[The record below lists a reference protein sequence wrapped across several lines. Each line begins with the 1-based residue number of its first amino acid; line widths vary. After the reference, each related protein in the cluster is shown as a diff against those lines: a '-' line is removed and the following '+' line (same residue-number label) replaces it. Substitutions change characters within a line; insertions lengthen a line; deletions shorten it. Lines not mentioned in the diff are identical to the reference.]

1 MQDAASCRDHG
12 LRHTSTAEVPA
23 IVLTPGRV
31 SRPRIAWTTWGAVPP
46 DVRSPNIAFVG
57 LMWYLRR
64 TIRPR
69 TDGSRSEQYAALL
82 QGDGSPWNAT
92 VLEPMSPEPAVKLAG
107 YSMVVWWLGTQ
118 LLAAQTF
125 MSLPEAA
132 RPSRAFCGVQAGK
145 TARQAVGHALATR
158 RGTTLVGTV
167 RRIDVCIASDTAIA
181 KNR

>member
-1 MQDAASCRDHG
+1 
-12 LRHTSTAEVPA
+12 
-23 IVLTPGRV
+23 
-31 SRPRIAWTTWGAVPP
+31 
-46 DVRSPNIAFVG
+46 
-57 LMWYLRR
+57 MWYLRR

-125 MSLPEAA
+125 MSLPEA
-132 RPSRAFCGVQAGK
+132 PSSSRAFCGVQAGK
-145 TARQAVGHALATR
+145 TAWQAVGHVFAPATGYPLRCEIR
-158 RGTTLVGTV
+158 RL
-167 RRIDVCIASDTAIA
+167 DVCIASAAAIA
-181 KNR
+181 KISKTTPLTRIVGNGYDHSELSGPVGTKRGKRLTGLGLRRFGLPG